1 MFSGLSPLL
10 GEIKGDARMK
20 RGVTTVVIVAVAIAG
35 LACGFHF
42 STAKIIEAQLAR
54 EVNKNKEAVDPTT
67 SFDSNDQV
75 IHAVVRLGAAPE
87 NTKVKARWLAVKVEG
102 IPYHNLVAETSVDAG
117 GSNNIIDFTL
127 AASETGLPP
136 GDYKVDFY
144 LNPQE
149 GNESQPAKT
158 LNFTIKASG
167 PAIAQATMAKGSDGE
182 SPSTAFASDEEKLYC
197 YVQMRGK
204 TAGAIVAARWIA
216 VEAQGVDPNF
226 EIDRSQI
233 ALEGDQ
239 NLINFS
245 LARPNNGWPPG
256 KYRVDLYLGDSSEPI
271 RSLPFNVTLVGES
284 AAISDR
290 PVR

>member
-1 MFSGLSPLL
+1 
-10 GEIKGDARMK
+10 MK
-20 RGVTTVVIVAVAIAG
+20 RGITTAVLVTLTMVS

-54 EVNKNKEAVDPTT
+54 EVNENKEVVAPTT

-75 IHAVVRLGAAPE
+75 IHAVVRLATAPE
-87 NTKVKARWLAVKVEG
+87 NTKVKARWLTVKVDG
-102 IPYHNLVAETSVDAG
+102 IPDHKLVAETSVDAG
-117 GSNNIIDFTL
+117 GSNNVIDFTL
-127 AASETGLPP
+127 TSSETGLPP
-136 GDYKVDFY
+136 GDYKVDIY

-149 GNESQPAKT
+149 GKESQPAKT
-158 LNFTIKASG
+158 LIFTINASR

-182 SPSTAFASDEEKLYC
+182 SPTTVFAHDEEKLYC

-204 TAGAIVAARWIA
+204 TAGAKVSARWIA
-216 VEAQGVDPNF
+216 VEANGVAPNF

-245 LARPNNGWPPG
+245 LARPANGWPPG
-256 KYRVDLYLGDSSEPI
+256 KYRVDLYMGDSSEPV
-271 RSLPFNVTLVGES
+271 RSLPFDVALVGES
-284 AAISDR
+284 AAIADR
-290 PVR
+290 SAR

>member
-1 MFSGLSPLL
+1 
-10 GEIKGDARMK
+10 MK
-20 RGVTTVVIVAVAIAG
+20 RKIITVVLVALAMVS

-42 STAKIIEAQLAR
+42 STARIIEAQLAR
-54 EVNKNKEAVDPTT
+54 EVNEKKEVVAPTT
-67 SFDSNDQV
+67 AFDSNEQV
-75 IHAVVRLGAAPE
+75 IHVVVRLATAPD

-102 IPYHNLVAETSVDAG
+102 TPEHQLIAETNVDAG

-127 AASETGLPP
+127 TPSETGLPP
-136 GDYKVDFY
+136 GDYKVDLY

-149 GNESQPAKT
+149 GKHSQPART
-158 LNFTIKASG
+158 LNFTVKASG

-182 SPSTAFASDEEKLYC
+182 SPTTVFPRDEEKLYC

-204 TAGAIVAARWIA
+204 TAGAKVSAHWIA

-245 LARPNNGWPPG
+245 LTRPANGWPPG
-256 KYRVDLYLGDSSEPI
+256 KYRVDLFMGDSSEPV
-271 RSLPFNVTLVGES
+271 RSLPFNVALVGER
-284 AAISDR
+284 ATIPYR
-290 PVR
+290 PAR